1 MAEVGT
7 AAAWHAPA
15 PDPVRAR
22 RLASRLGLHPLV
34 GQLLINRGMGDV
46 ATAREFLA
54 PGHGASAPWRLPGV
68 KAAAWRMLQGVRRR
82 EPIVVYGDY
91 DADGQ
96 TATAILVRALRRLGA
111 QVRPFIPHRLSQ
123 GYGLHEDVLVE
134 MAARGVRLVVAVDC
148 GLTALSAIRQAARHG
163 LDVVV
168 VDHHEPGPRLPPA
181 AAVVAAHRMSGVPG
195 GEEMAAAGLAYHT
208 AMALLAFADRGGDP
222 EEDELVQLA
231 AVGTVAD
238 VVSLTG
244 ENRRLVREGL
254 QRLRARPLPG
264 LQALASVAG
273 ISTAEVDAYHIA
285 FILAPR
291 LNAAGRVDD
300 PSVGLALLLA
310 RSPEEAAE
318 PAQRLDAANRARQEM
333 ERRILEQAVA
343 EAERQVQAGDPPV
356 VVVAGEG
363 WHPGVVGVVASRLVE
378 RFARPAVVI
387 ALEGEE
393 ARGSARSVPDVNL
406 YEAMAACGPL
416 FVKFGG
422 HPMAA
427 GFSMASQDVPALR
440 ERLVEAVGARWR
452 GPYAS
457 RVDLDAWVSL
467 ADVGP
472 ELADQLAML
481 EPHGEGNPRPL
492 LGAAALLP
500 LEARPVGQDGR
511 HLRLVVREPET
522 GVEAGVIAFGR
533 AQEWLPVV
541 ERAREAGRG
550 LDVAFVPRRGRWG
563 ELEMRALAIRESD
576 GAVPRIVWAWAAPV
590 EVGGGRAPAACGPAD
605 VSAVAKAVVG
615 ARAAGERRGPVAPPV
630 VEDRRGLADEVPHGA
645 WGEWSPQ
652 GTPVASLTGAAGA
665 TPVVVAVGDGQAA
678 LRLCTAG
685 WRHAPHLA
693 GRVAWA
699 GRPEEIPAPAGLLGD
714 GAAVLITWT
723 PAVLASLPGPV
734 ELWVWELPDSPWA
747 WARLVSSGAVRRLV
761 LAYGERQRQRA
772 EERWLAPLPDLETLR
787 HLYRLLTAQASV
799 AGPDLPEDP
808 GQLASSLGV
817 LDPRSRPRLS
827 AALVANA
834 IAVFEELGVVERAA
848 GGRGWRWKGVRAGVK
863 LDLTRSARYNEFI
876 EARRLWQQALE
887 GAFSE
892 AATIWWQ
899 DGAATAPGRSA

>member
-1 MAEVGT
+1 MAEVG
-7 AAAWHAPA
+7 AAASWHAPS

-34 GQLLINRGMGDV
+34 GQLLLNRGMGDV
-46 ATAREFLA
+46 AAAREFLA
-54 PGHGASAPWRLPGV
+54 PGHGAMAPWRLPGV

-111 QVRPFIPHRLSQ
+111 EVRPFIPHRLAQ

-134 MAARGVRLVVAVDC
+134 MAGRGVRLVVAVDC
-148 GLTALSAIRQAARHG
+148 GLTAMSAIRQASRHG

-181 AAVVAAHRMSGVPG
+181 AAVVAAHRMTGLPG

-208 AMALLAFADRGGDP
+208 ALALLAFADRPGDP
-222 EEDELVQLA
+222 EVDGLVQLA
-231 AVGTVAD
+231 AIGTVAD

-244 ENRRLVREGL
+244 ENRRLVRQGIE
-254 QRLRARPLPG
+254 RLRTRPLPG

-273 ISTAEVDAYHIA
+273 ISTAEVDTYHIA

-310 RSPEEAAE
+310 RSPEEAREAAE
-318 PAQRLDAANRARQEM
+318 RLDAANRARQEM
-333 ERRILEQAVA
+333 ERHILEQALE

-363 WHPGVVGVVASRLVE
+363 WHPGVIGVVASRLVE

-406 YEAMAACGPL
+406 YEAMATCSSL

-452 GPYAS
+452 GPYVS
-457 RVDLDAWVSL
+457 RLELDAWVRL

-472 ELADQLAML
+472 ELVDQLEML
-481 EPHGEGNPRPL
+481 EPHGEGNPRPTL
-492 LGAAALLP
+492 AAAELIP
-500 LEARPVGQDGR
+500 VEARPVGQDGR
-511 HLRLVVREPET
+511 HLRLVVREPAT
-522 GVEAGVIAFGR
+522 GVDAGVIAFGR

-550 LDVAFVPRRGRWG
+550 IDIAFVPRRGRWG
-563 ELEMRALAIRESD
+563 ELEMRAIAIRESD
-576 GAVPRIVWAWAAPV
+576 GTAPRVAWGWGAPV
-590 EVGGGRAPAACGPAD
+590 EVESGRAPAGLVSAGVSGLA
-605 VSAVAKAVVG
+605 SAVAG
-615 ARAAGERRGPVAPPV
+615 AWTGDQRRRPPPLV
-630 VEDRRGLADEVPHGA
+630 VEDRRGLADEAPDGA
-645 WGEWSPQ
+645 WDEWGRRGE
-652 GTPVASLTGAAGA
+652 GEASLTGAVGA
-665 TPVVVAVGDGQAA
+665 APVVVAVGDGRAA
-678 LRLCTAG
+678 IRLCTAG

-699 GRPEEIPAPAGLLGD
+699 GGHEDVPAPAGLLGE
-714 GAAVLITWT
+714 GAAVLVTWT
-723 PAVLASLPGPV
+723 PEVLASLPWPV
-734 ELWVWELPDSPWA
+734 ELWLWELPDSPWA

-761 LAYGERQRQRA
+761 LAYGERDRQRVQQ
-772 EERWLAPLPDLETLR
+772 RWLAPLPDVETLR

-808 GQLASSLGV
+808 ARLTTSLGV

-827 AALVANA
+827 AALVGNA
-834 IAVFEELGVVERAA
+834 LAVFEELGVVERAA
-848 GGRGWRWKGVRAGVK
+848 GKPGWRWKGVKAGVK
-863 LDLTRSARYNEFI
+863 LDLTQSARYNEFI
-876 EARRLWQQALE
+876 EARRLWQEALE

-892 AATIWWQ
+892 AATVWWQ
-899 DGAATAPGRSA
+899 DGASRASGRPA